1 MDKNKTQD
9 SETSIIP
16 PKYVDIVEDV
26 FHAILAISLLGIGIG
41 AFFYS
46 GKRLIETQPFFPNG
60 MIQGVNDIL
69 FIVIILEILRT
80 VISRFT
86 DGVYQL
92 DKFLII
98 GVIAAVRH
106 ILTVGASLTLE
117 SGKSDTAF
125 ERSIY
130 EMGLNALIVV
140 VSVLPRSNCNGQ
152 SIFTPSSSA
161 AAIAHLGFLI
171 IALARNT
178 ASAFPDEMISS
189 ACLASVINPTADV
202 GISAPC
208 LIA

>member
-1 MDKNKTQD
+1 MAKKVEVN
-9 SETSIIP
+9 ETAEKSILP
-16 PKYVDIVEDV
+16 ANLVDTIEDV
-26 FHAILAISLLGIGIG
+26 FHAILAIALLIIGVG

-46 GKRLIETQPFFPNG
+46 IKRLIDTSPFFPNG

-130 EMGLNALIVV
+130 EMGLNALIV
-140 VSVLPRSNCNGQ
+140 
-152 SIFTPSSSA
+152 
-161 AAIAHLGFLI
+161 AAI
-171 IALARNT
+171 
-178 ASAFPDEMISS
+178 S
-189 ACLASVINPTADV
+189 
-202 GISAPC
+202 
-208 LIA
+208 

>member
-1 MDKNKTQD
+1 MSEKEKT
-9 SETSIIP
+9 SAETSIIP
-16 PKYVDIVEDV
+16 IKFVDMVEDI
-26 FHAILAISLLGIGIG
+26 FHAILAVTLFVIGVF

-46 GKRLIETQPFFPNG
+46 VRRLFETAPFFPNG

-117 SGKSDTAF
+117 SSKSDTAF

-140 VSVLPRSNCNGQ
+140 ALVFA
-152 SIFTPSSSA
+152 IFLSKA
-161 AAIAHLGFLI
+161 AHK
-171 IALARNT
+171 NKK
-178 ASAFPDEMISS
+178 
-189 ACLASVINPTADV
+189 
-202 GISAPC
+202 
-208 LIA
+208 

>member
-1 MDKNKTQD
+1 MAKNEPQD
-9 SETSIIP
+9 GEKSIIP
-16 PKYVDIVEDV
+16 AKYVDVVEDV

-130 EMGLNALIVV
+130 EMGLNAIIVV
-140 VSVLPRSNCNGQ
+140 ALVFA
-152 SIFTPSSSA
+152 IFLSKSA
-161 AAIAHLGFLI
+161 H
-171 IALARNT
+171 RNR
-178 ASAFPDEMISS
+178 
-189 ACLASVINPTADV
+189 
-202 GISAPC
+202 
-208 LIA
+208 

>member
-1 MDKNKTQD
+1 MAKNELQEGEK
-9 SETSIIP
+9 SIIP
-16 PKYVDIVEDV
+16 SKYVDVVEDL

-46 GKRLIETQPFFPNG
+46 GKRLIETEPFFPNG
-60 MIQGVNDIL
+60 MIQGVNYIL

-140 VSVLPRSNCNGQ
+140 ALVFA
-152 SIFTPSSSA
+152 IFLSKSA
-161 AAIAHLGFLI
+161 H
-171 IALARNT
+171 RNR
-178 ASAFPDEMISS
+178 
-189 ACLASVINPTADV
+189 
-202 GISAPC
+202 
-208 LIA
+208 

>member
-1 MDKNKTQD
+1 MAKNEVNDGEK
-9 SETSIIP
+9 SIIP
-16 PKYVDIVEDV
+16 AKYVDVVEDV

-41 AFFYS
+41 AFFYR
-46 GKRLIETQPFFPNG
+46 GQRLIETEPFFPNG

-140 VSVLPRSNCNGQ
+140 ALVFA
-152 SIFTPSSSA
+152 IFLSKSA
-161 AAIAHLGFLI
+161 H
-171 IALARNT
+171 RNR
-178 ASAFPDEMISS
+178 
-189 ACLASVINPTADV
+189 
-202 GISAPC
+202 
-208 LIA
+208 

>member
-1 MDKNKTQD
+1 MSEKEKT
-9 SETSIIP
+9 SAETSIIP
-16 PKYVDIVEDV
+16 IKFVDMVEDI
-26 FHAILAISLLGIGIG
+26 FHAILAVTLFIIGVF

-46 GKRLIETQPFFPNG
+46 VRRLFETAPFFPNG

-117 SGKSDTAF
+117 SSKSDAAF

-140 VSVLPRSNCNGQ
+140 ALVFA
-152 SIFTPSSSA
+152 IFLSKA
-161 AAIAHLGFLI
+161 AHK
-171 IALARNT
+171 NKK
-178 ASAFPDEMISS
+178 
-189 ACLASVINPTADV
+189 
-202 GISAPC
+202 
-208 LIA
+208 

>member
-1 MDKNKTQD
+1 MSEKVKT
-9 SETSIIP
+9 SAETSIIP
-16 PKYVDIVEDV
+16 IKFVDMVEDI
-26 FHAILAISLLGIGIG
+26 FHAILAVTLFIIGVF

-46 GKRLIETQPFFPNG
+46 VKRLFETAPFFPNG

-117 SGKSDTAF
+117 SSKSDTAF

-140 VSVLPRSNCNGQ
+140 ALVFA
-152 SIFTPSSSA
+152 IFLSKA
-161 AAIAHLGFLI
+161 AHK
-171 IALARNT
+171 NKK
-178 ASAFPDEMISS
+178 
-189 ACLASVINPTADV
+189 
-202 GISAPC
+202 
-208 LIA
+208 

>member
-1 MDKNKTQD
+1 MGNWCVAGSKTSAVKSAGVPFSMAKKD
-9 SETSIIP
+9 LDAEKRAHVETSILP
-16 PKYVDIVEDV
+16 LKYVDLVEDL
-26 FHAILAISLLGIGIG
+26 FHAVLAIALLVIGVG
-41 AFFYS
+41 AFFFS
-46 GKRLIETQPFFPNG
+46 IKRLFDTAPFFPNG

-117 SGKSDTAF
+117 SGKSNEAF
-125 ERSIY
+125 DRAIY

-140 VSVLPRSNCNGQ
+140 ALVFA
-152 SIFTPSSSA
+152 IFLSKN
-161 AAIAHLGFLI
+161 AH
-171 IALARNT
+171 RKN
-178 ASAFPDEMISS
+178 
-189 ACLASVINPTADV
+189 
-202 GISAPC
+202 
-208 LIA
+208 

>member
-1 MDKNKTQD
+1 MRTEKNKLNSQ
-9 SETSIIP
+9 SKRGEIETSVLP
-16 PKYVDIVEDV
+16 LKYVDSIEDI
-26 FHAILAISLLGIGIG
+26 FHAVLAFALLAIGIG
-41 AFFYS
+41 AFFFS
-46 GKRLIETQPFFPNG
+46 VKRLFETSPFFPNG

-125 ERSIY
+125 ERAIY
-130 EMGLNALIVV
+130 EMGLNAGIVV
-140 VSVLPRSNCNGQ
+140 ALVFAFFLSK
-152 SIFTPSSSA
+152 SA
-161 AAIAHLGFLI
+161 LK
-171 IALARNT
+171 NKK
-178 ASAFPDEMISS
+178 D
-189 ACLASVINPTADV
+189 N
-202 GISAPC
+202 
-208 LIA
+208 

>member
-1 MDKNKTQD
+1 MAKNESQD
-9 SETSIIP
+9 GEKSIIP
-16 PKYVDIVEDV
+16 AKYVDVVEDV

-130 EMGLNALIVV
+130 EMGLNAIIVV
-140 VSVLPRSNCNGQ
+140 ALVFA
-152 SIFTPSSSA
+152 IFLSKSA
-161 AAIAHLGFLI
+161 LRG
-171 IALARNT
+171 RK
-178 ASAFPDEMISS
+178 
-189 ACLASVINPTADV
+189 
-202 GISAPC
+202 
-208 LIA
+208 

>member
-1 MDKNKTQD
+1 MAKNEPQD
-9 SETSIIP
+9 GEKSIIP
-16 PKYVDIVEDV
+16 AKYVDVVEDV

-46 GKRLIETQPFFPNG
+46 GKRLLETEPFFPNG

-117 SGKSDTAF
+117 SGKSDSAF

-130 EMGLNALIVV
+130 EMGLNAIIVV
-140 VSVLPRSNCNGQ
+140 ALVFA
-152 SIFTPSSSA
+152 IFLSKSA
-161 AAIAHLGFLI
+161 H
-171 IALARNT
+171 RNR
-178 ASAFPDEMISS
+178 
-189 ACLASVINPTADV
+189 
-202 GISAPC
+202 
-208 LIA
+208 

>member
-1 MDKNKTQD
+1 MAKKVEVN
-9 SETSIIP
+9 ETAEKSILP
-16 PKYVDIVEDV
+16 ATLVDTIEDV
-26 FHAILAISLLGIGIG
+26 FHAILAIALLAIGVG

-46 GKRLIETQPFFPNG
+46 IKRLIDTSPFFPNG

-140 VSVLPRSNCNGQ
+140 ALVFA
-152 SIFTPSSSA
+152 IFLSKN
-161 AAIAHLGFLI
+161 AH
-171 IALARNT
+171 RNR
-178 ASAFPDEMISS
+178 
-189 ACLASVINPTADV
+189 
-202 GISAPC
+202 
-208 LIA
+208 